1 MLQVIDSFT
10 ITAHQL
16 ADYPAFVQLYAGRE
30 GIVAVPDPEQACP
43 TDLLAGTP
51 MRLHRPDGT
60 TAVLT
65 LSAGLCP
72 ARTVGL
78 FFAAP
83 TVTDIPRLSRL
94 EVLPSSPGSA

>member
-10 ITAHQL
+10 ITARML
-16 ADYPAFVQLYAGRE
+16 ADYPDYTQLYGGRE
-30 GIVAVPDPEQACP
+30 GVVAVPDPEQPCP
-43 TDLLAGTP
+43 TDFPAGTP

-60 TAVLT
+60 TALLT
-65 LSAGLCP
+65 LAAVLCP

-83 TVTDIPRLSRL
+83 TITEIPRLSQL
-94 EVLPSSPGSA
+94 EALPPPPGPA